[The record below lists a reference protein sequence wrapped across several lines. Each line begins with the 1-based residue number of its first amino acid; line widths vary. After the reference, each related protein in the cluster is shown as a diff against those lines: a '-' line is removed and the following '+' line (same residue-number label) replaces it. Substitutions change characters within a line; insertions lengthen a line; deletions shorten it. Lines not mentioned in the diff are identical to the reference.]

1 LTLDELASDV
11 AIALIADPGNHFV
24 RIWRQEDA
32 WGWDW
37 GQESVPPLAEVVYA
51 GRVDNSDVDLL
62 TDLTDY
68 DRDAIELIDWLRRE
82 FWALLRWPK
91 PGRGGSIP
99 LGRCQITR
107 ASSANASVRRRG
119 ARTSVPRS

>member
-1 LTLDELASDV
+1 MAGEGFTTERAAREAIANVKNEAPAATVKISDKQPICGVWEEALTLDELASDV

-32 WGWDW
+32 LGWDW

-51 GRVDNSDVDLL
+51 GRVDNSDVDLV

-68 DRDAIELIDWLRRE
+68 DR
-82 FWALLRWPK
+82 
-91 PGRGGSIP
+91 
-99 LGRCQITR
+99 
-107 ASSANASVRRRG
+107 
-119 ARTSVPRS
+119 